1 MAVLWASPVAQLV
14 KNPAG
19 DLGSI
24 PELGRSSGEGKGYP
38 LQSSGL
44 ENSMDYGPRG
54 CKVSDMTES
63 FTFTFMVVL
72 WDTMQL
78 VKRLVYTLMY

>member
-1 MAVLWASPVAQLV
+1 
-14 KNPAG
+14 
-19 DLGSI
+19 
-24 PELGRSSGEGKGYP
+24 
-38 LQSSGL
+38 
-44 ENSMDYGPRG
+44 MDYGPRS

>member
-24 PELGRSSGEGKGYP
+24 PELGRSSGEGKDYP
-38 LQSSGL
+38 LVFW
-44 ENSMDYGPRG
+44 PA
-54 CKVSDMTES
+54 
-63 FTFTFMVVL
+63 
-72 WDTMQL
+72 
-78 VKRLVYTLMY
+78 VYTHIHNTCIYTYVCYHYYDSYGHM